1 MDESRGN
8 HDPQAYHR
16 DSLEECLRLMEQNGL
31 YHLLVLDERQ
41 VYRGMLSVSD
51 MLKIIAS
58 DEKAR
63 ADLLESFI
71 YPQR

>member
-1 MDESRGN
+1 
-8 HDPQAYHR
+8 
-16 DSLEECLRLMEQNGL
+16 MEQNGL